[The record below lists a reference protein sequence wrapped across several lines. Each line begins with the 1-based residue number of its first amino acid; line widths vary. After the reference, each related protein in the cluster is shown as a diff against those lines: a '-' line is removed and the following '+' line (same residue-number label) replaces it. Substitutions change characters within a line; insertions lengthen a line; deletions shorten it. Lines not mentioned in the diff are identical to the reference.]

1 MSCWIH
7 CGPVNEPCKET
18 VCNVLR
24 RNRYTLFMNDA
35 TSQHQPIVAGILSL
49 ARILELPAVAAG
61 EPEVLGGAELL
72 ENAVRWVHV
81 AETPALAGLLA
92 GGELVLSTGMT
103 FGPTGQGVADFIKQV
118 RGAKASGIIVELVA
132 SANHEQDQTIEALR
146 HVAQGNNFPV
156 ILLRR
161 RVRFVEITEV
171 VHRMLVSDQLAALER
186 SRMIHE
192 VFTALSLRNATEE
205 GIVGRAAE
213 LIGAPVILED
223 VAHLVLGFNPGPQ
236 PVPGLL
242 ERWPE
247 RSRRVGYLEKTGR
260 GMGEENWLQTP
271 VGIQGQRWGRLVV
284 PGELGND
291 QDAAMVLE
299 RAGQTLSIA
308 RLAGRDQRELL
319 HQARAGLLHELRQ
332 PHALVAQEVI
342 DRAGALGLAQSPHYV
357 PLVFRLDDDPGQTPM
372 GVQLRERA
380 LLDALNA
387 VVESSRS
394 TALAASLQSGRIGM
408 VLGVGAKQLEEPLLE
423 RICRNLAL
431 NQPRLD
437 WSVGVGRGR
446 GSVKEAAHG
455 LEDAIQVAETVATF
469 ETRSR
474 PFYRFADVRL
484 RGLLALMHQDGR
496 LKSFAEAEL
505 AGILDPPDE
514 PALELLGLYLKHGGN
529 KSALARTGFLS
540 RPALYARLEKLED
553 KLGVSL
559 DDAES
564 RTSLHVAMLWR
575 GLGQ

>member
-1 MSCWIH
+1 MSSEKDGRI
-7 CGPVNEPCKET
+7 P
-18 VCNVLR
+18 
-24 RNRYTLFMNDA
+24 A
-35 TSQHQPIVAGILSL
+35 VAGLLDI
-49 ARILELPAVAAG
+49 ARILELPAVAQG
-61 EPEVLGGAELL
+61 EPEVLGGAGRLG
-72 ENAVRWVHV
+72 NTVRWVHV
-81 AETPALAGLLA
+81 AEAPELAGLLS
-92 GGELVLSTGMT
+92 GGELVLTTGMA
-103 FGPTGQGVADFIKQV
+103 FGATGRGVAEFVDQV
-118 RGAKASGIIVELVA
+118 RDANAAGIVVELVM
-132 SANHEQDQTIEALR
+132 SAVNEHRQAIEALR
-146 HVAQGNNFPV
+146 KVAQQNDFPV
-156 ILLRR
+156 VLLRR

-171 VHRMLVSDQLAALER
+171 VHRILVSDQLAALER

-192 VFTALSLRNATEE
+192 VFTALSLQSATEE

-213 LIGAPVILED
+213 LIGAAVVLED
-223 VAHLVLGFNPGPQ
+223 VAHLVLGSSPGPQ
-236 PVPGLL
+236 EDRGFLA
-242 ERWPE
+242 RWPE
-247 RSRRVGYLEKTGR
+247 RSRRVGYLETTGR
-260 GMGEENWLQTP
+260 GIGEEDWLQTP
-271 VGIQGQRWGRLVV
+271 VGVQGQRWGRLVV
-284 PGELGND
+284 PGELAND

-332 PHALVAQEVI
+332 PHALHAREVLI
-342 DRAGALGLAQSPHYV
+342 RAGALGLEESPHYV
-357 PLVFRLDDDPGQTPM
+357 PVVFRLDDQSAQTPM

-380 LLDALNA
+380 LLDALNV
-387 VVESSRS
+387 VVESASS

-408 VLGVGAKQLEEPLLE
+408 VLGVGAKLLEEPLLE

-431 NQPRLD
+431 GQPGVD

-446 GSVKEAAHG
+446 RSVTEAAHG
-455 LEDAIQVAETVATF
+455 LEEAIQVAETVATF
-469 ETRSR
+469 ESRVR

-484 RGLLALMHQDGR
+484 RGLLALMHQDAR

-505 AGILDPPDE
+505 AGILDPLDG
-514 PALELLGLYLKHGGN
+514 PAIELLGLYLKHGGN